1 MLGDVPTLQRR
12 LRRTVDQDLAE
23 DLLEA
28 ATATIVE
35 MMGQPWERDIRTL
48 TLDGRGRRS
57 LLLPHWPVHDVADV
71 TVDDVPVDVDWSSS
85 GWIVRKS
92 GVFPDRPRS
101 VVAVVDA
108 GWQQPPTALVNVALS
123 MAARAYSNPEQLV
136 TVTLDGRQI
145 RYQPDGPT
153 AIEQAIIAR
162 HAVR

>member
-12 LRRTVDQDLAE
+12 LRRTVDQDLAT

-35 MMGQPWERDIRTL
+35 LMGQPWERDIRTL
-48 TLDGRGRRS
+48 ILDGRGRRS
-57 LLLPHWPVHDVADV
+57 LLLPHWPVHDVDQV
-71 TVDDVPVDVDWSSS
+71 TVDGEPVEVDWSSS
-85 GWIVRKS
+85 GWIVLRS

-101 VVAVVDA
+101 VTAVVDA
-108 GWQQPPTALVNVALS
+108 GWTQAPKALANVAVS
-123 MAARAYSNPEQLV
+123 MAARAYSNPEQLA

-145 RYQPDGPT
+145 RYQADGPT
-153 AIEQAIIAR
+153 SIEQAVIGR